1 MAEGRG
7 GGLSRWVWG
16 CGAGCLVV
24 LILLIA
30 GAVLLWF
37 GLRQRLEA
45 AKPEMQANV
54 KQFYKEL
61 KARGEVPEEHRPTL
75 DQLEEVSQ
83 RQDASVYV
91 VMAIH
96 AFYYY
101 SFADGSGMDEGKTK
115 LANELLDYVE
125 ENPDRSLR
133 ELSELMRRHP
143 ELQTAF
149 QEMLRRPE
157 GLFEDKVNSDAAPRV
172 ETEDEGPIPESEPGT
187 SEPAPSEAEQP
198 ATGALSMVPSF
209 VVAPLGASC

>member
-24 LILLIA
+24 LILLVV

-37 GLRQRLEA
+37 GLRRSLEA

-54 KQFYKEL
+54 KQFYEEL
-61 KARGEVPEEHRPTL
+61 NARGEVPEEHKPTL

-83 RQDASVYV
+83 RQNASVYV
-91 VMAIH
+91 VMAIY
-96 AFYYY
+96 ALYYY
-101 SFADGSGMDEGKTK
+101 SFADGSGMDEEKAK
-115 LANELLDYVE
+115 LADELLDYVE

-133 ELSELMRRHP
+133 ELSELMARHP
-143 ELQTAF
+143 ELQGAF
-149 QEMLRRPE
+149 QEMLKRPE
-157 GLFEDKVNSDAAPRV
+157 GLFEDEANKDMPLQPES
-172 ETEDEGPIPESEPGT
+172 EDEGPVPQSQPDT
-187 SEPAPSEAEQP
+187 SEAAPSEAEQP

-209 VVAPLGASC
+209 VVAP